1 MVFFEESRVGMDRNS
16 YEKLWEIVI
25 QPEIKAF
32 SDDFSCDT
40 KSAFQDLRLR
50 LQVAPDAKELIWSRY
65 CYYNRK
71 CKALFMKS
79 PVANEEFLLDRH
91 KVSACYMAAITSAQP
106 MILSS
111 QDSHKVSDYPISEFL
126 SISTGLSLL
135 CAFLKTED
143 IPSEQLARVQNGILY
158 PPTDM
163 VSHGEYLNNFARELH
178 FAYLDGTL
186 NILSLAHELFLL
198 EVISR
203 TGVGT
208 EIFP

>member
-1 MVFFEESRVGMDRNS
+1 MVFINGSGVGMDRNS

-25 QPEIKAF
+25 QPEIKTF
-32 SDDFSCDT
+32 SDDFSCDA
-40 KSAFQDLRLR
+40 SVFQELQLR

-71 CKALFMKS
+71 CKTLYMK
-79 PVANEEFLLDRH
+79 PPTGNEEFLLDRH

-111 QDSHKVSDYPISEFL
+111 LDNDEVSDYPISEFL

-135 CAFLKTED
+135 CAFLKNES
-143 IPSEQLARVQNGILY
+143 IPSEQLDHVRNGILY
-158 PPTDM
+158 PPKDM

-186 NILSLAHELFLL
+186 NVLSLAHELFLL

-203 TGVGT
+203 TGVGV

>member
-1 MVFFEESRVGMDRNS
+1 MVFIEGSRVGMDRNS

-25 QPEIKAF
+25 QPEINTF
-32 SDDFSCDT
+32 IDDFSCD
-40 KSAFQDLRLR
+40 SSVFQELRLR
-50 LQVAPDAKELIWSRY
+50 LRVAPDAKELIWSRY

-71 CKALFMKS
+71 CKALYMK
-79 PVANEEFLLDRH
+79 PPTTNEEFLLDRH
-91 KVSACYMAAITSAQP
+91 KVSACYMTAITSAQP

-111 QDSHKVSDYPISEFL
+111 LD
-126 SISTGLSLL
+126 LL

-143 IPSEQLARVQNGILY
+143 LPSEQLAHVRNGILY
-158 PPTDM
+158 PPKDM

-186 NILSLAHELFLL
+186 NVLSLAHELFLL

-203 TGVGT
+203 TGVGV

>member
-1 MVFFEESRVGMDRNS
+1 MVFIEGSGVGMDRNS

-25 QPEIKAF
+25 QPEINTF
-32 SDDFSCDT
+32 IDDFSYDA
-40 KSAFQDLRLR
+40 SVFQELRLR
-50 LQVAPDAKELIWSRY
+50 LRVAPDAKELIWSRY

-71 CKALFMKS
+71 CKALYMK
-79 PVANEEFLLDRH
+79 PPTTNEEFLLDRH

-111 QDSHKVSDYPISEFL
+111 LDSDEVSDYPISEFL

-143 IPSEQLARVQNGILY
+143 LPSEQLDYVRNGILY
-158 PPTDM
+158 PPKDM

-186 NILSLAHELFLL
+186 NVLSLAHELFLL

-203 TGVGT
+203 TGVGV